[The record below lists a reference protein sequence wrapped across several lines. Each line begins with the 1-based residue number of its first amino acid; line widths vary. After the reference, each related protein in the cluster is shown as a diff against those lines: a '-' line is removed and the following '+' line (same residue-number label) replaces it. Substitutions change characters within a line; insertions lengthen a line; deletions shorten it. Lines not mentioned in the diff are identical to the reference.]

1 MTMHGA
7 PHKSSD
13 SLADSL
19 QLSPRF
25 RPRPWDHLETPCDV
39 ELWIDEHNRSM
50 QENIRPAESGVGICF
65 RLTEGGD
72 IFMQTSADGAVILDL
87 TAEAEWVAPLISAAA
102 RVEPPVA
109 SLWILPDDKLIQ
121 LVLGLSSLIATS
133 TLVVGHHF
141 GVRHRHSAARR
152 IV

>member
-7 PHKSSD
+7 PPSD
-13 SLADSL
+13 SLPDSL
-19 QLSPRF
+19 QPSRRF
-25 RPRPWDHLETPCDV
+25 RPRPWDHLETPYDV
-39 ELWIDEHNRSM
+39 ELWIEEHNRSM
-50 QENIRPAESGVGICF
+50 QENIRPAESGYGIRFC
-65 RLTEGGD
+65 LTEGGD

-87 TAEAEWVAPLISAAA
+87 TAEAEWVSPLISAAA
-102 RVEPPVA
+102 QVEPPVA

-141 GVRHRHSAARR
+141 GVKHRHCAVRR
-152 IV
+152 IF

>member
-1 MTMHGA
+1 MHEIQDKPRDLPA
-7 PHKSSD
+7 EN
-13 SLADSL
+13 
-19 QLSPRF
+19 PRF
-25 RPRPWDHLETPCDV
+25 RPRPWEHLETPYEV

-50 QENIRPAESGVGICF
+50 QENIRPAETGYGIRF
-65 RLTEGGD
+65 SLTEGGD

-87 TAEAEWVAPLISAAA
+87 TADAEWVAPLIAAAA

-141 GVRHRHSAARR
+141 GVKHRHSAAKR
-152 IV
+152 IF